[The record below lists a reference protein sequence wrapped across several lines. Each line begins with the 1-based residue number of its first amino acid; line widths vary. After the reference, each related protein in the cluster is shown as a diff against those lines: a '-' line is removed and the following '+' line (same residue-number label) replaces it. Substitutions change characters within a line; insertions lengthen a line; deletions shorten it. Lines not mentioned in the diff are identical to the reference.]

1 MGAAGLTRPLLHRR
15 RKGPAAFQSVRDT
28 ARENIEADA
37 AAADGRVF
45 DPELT
50 VVTVRYRKVIPAPS
64 CVLRQICRSLKSAT
78 SRRRA
83 DTNQIHGA
91 RLPNVFSG
99 GDLITQIKRPK
110 YIGPSIW
117 AGGIVV
123 IGETRA
129 DVAFRSLRTRL
140 NQARKST
147 GMCCMSRN
155 ADRGWQNSRP
165 KLVNG
170 EWHR

>member
-1 MGAAGLTRPLLHRR
+1 MSKNDR
-15 RKGPAAFQSVRDT
+15 
-28 ARENIEADA
+28 
-37 AAADGRVF
+37 
-45 DPELT
+45 ELT
-50 VVTVRYRKVIPAPS
+50 VVTVRYREVIPAPS

-99 GDLITQIKRPK
+99 GELITQIKRPK
-110 YIGPSIW
+110 YTGPSIW

-129 DVAFRSLRTRL
+129 DVTFRSPRTRL

-147 GMCCMSRN
+147 GMCCVSRN
-155 ADRGWQNSRP
+155 ADRGLQNRRP
-165 KLVNG
+165 KLVDG